1 MEEPGKRDS
10 MTEAARDT
18 RAPSRAAFDVVLAVA
33 TLACML
39 AAIYAAFHVP
49 ADRQTPAQRIFY
61 VHLAMWLPTYSAFL
75 LVGAAGLLYLWRR
88 TPFWDRLGQVS
99 AEVGL
104 VFCSLGL
111 ATGSIWAKPAW
122 GTWWTWDPRLTLSLI
137 LWIIY
142 AGYLLLRVLSTDREQ
157 GSRLAAVLGI
167 AGVANLYL
175 VYKAIYWWGAIH
187 PAVLRTR
194 QGGSGLTDPRMQV
207 TLILCLV
214 AFFLLF
220 VWLLRLRLQTAALED
235 STEEI
240 RERLASLQESS
251 WISN

>member
-1 MEEPGKRDS
+1 MSERISVRTGLSSRSVMDAVLP
-10 MTEAARDT
+10 AAT
-18 RAPSRAAFDVVLAVA
+18 GV
-33 TLACML
+33 CML
-39 AAIYAAFHVP
+39 AAICAVFLYAP
-49 ADRQTPAQRIFY
+49 PDRVTPGQPIFY
-61 VHLAMWLPTYSAFL
+61 VHMAMWLPTYAAFVT
-75 LVGAAGLLYLWRR
+75 VGMAGLLFLWRR
-88 TPFWDRLGQVS
+88 APVWDRLGHFA

-111 ATGSIWAKPAW
+111 ATGSIWARPAW

-142 AGYLLLRVLSTDREQ
+142 ASYLLLRMLSTDRDQ
-157 GSRLAAVLGI
+157 GGRLAAVLGI

-194 QGGSGLTDPRMQV
+194 EGGSGLPDPRMRF
-207 TLILCLV
+207 TLLICML

-220 VWLLRLRLQTAALED
+220 AWLLRLRMQTAELED
-235 STEEI
+235 ATEEL
-240 RERLASLQESS
+240 RQRLAKRQESP
-251 WISN
+251 WISS